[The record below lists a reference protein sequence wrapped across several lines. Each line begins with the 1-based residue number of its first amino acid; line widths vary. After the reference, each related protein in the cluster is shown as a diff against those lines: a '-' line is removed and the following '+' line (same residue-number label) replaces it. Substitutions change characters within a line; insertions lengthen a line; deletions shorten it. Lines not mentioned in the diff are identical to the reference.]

1 VDCASFLENDSLL
14 KSVGVVMITRVIPHA
29 RMGKEDVVER
39 KRVLV
44 SLVGFLTGLIW
55 VALAG
60 GLLWS
65 PADAAA
71 GEFNWKRFSGQTVRF
86 LGETIPATPY
96 IREKVIP
103 EFTAKTGI
111 KVVYEDFAAR
121 QVRQKMAV
129 EMAGKSKDLDAYMTL
144 PMNSGREYW
153 KSGFI
158 EPLDRFLK
166 DPTLT
171 APEFDYED
179 FSPAVRAICGRYFD
193 GKLGCI
199 AFSPQTQILYW
210 RKDIFAKAGLQGPP
224 QTLAEMEAA
233 AAKIMELPEG
243 PEGKVYGIMLRG
255 AAYEAVTQLSYYL
268 YTHGGS
274 WQDEKGRC
282 NLTSPEALQA
292 LDFYGRIL
300 RKYGPPGA
308 VKTNDIEAQSLF
320 AQGRAAMY
328 SDINTRSAVMEDPTR
343 SKVAGKLGYAKIPL
357 GPTGKRQMMLPI
369 NGLFV
374 SPFSERKEASWFFFQ
389 YLTSKEVVLA
399 LHLQGNASPRVSTWE
414 TPEYKKQDKHP
425 DWTEATL
432 YGIRTGLPLN
442 VPDVT
447 AVNEARTF
455 IGQAIQASILGQD
468 VRRAAQQ
475 ACDEWNVLL
484 KKTGDLKD

>member
-1 VDCASFLENDSLL
+1 
-14 KSVGVVMITRVIPHA
+14 MITRVIPHA
-29 RMGKEDVVER
+29 RMGKEGVVER

-44 SLVGFLTGLIW
+44 LLVGFLTGLIW

-60 GLLWS
+60 GVLWS

-121 QVRQKMAV
+121 QVRQKMVV

-153 KSGFI
+153 MSGFI

-179 FSPAVRAICGRYFD
+179 FSPAVRDICGRYFD

-268 YTHGGS
+268 YTLGGS

-292 LDFYGRIL
+292 LDFYGRML

-369 NGLFV
+369 NGLFI

-399 LHLQGNASPRVSTWE
+399 LLLQGNGSPRVSTWE